1 MKSSLIVLLIAL
13 VAGVCSFF
21 AWKVLF
27 ESQSLNQTSKL
38 AFAQMHGS
46 LKFGDTEQRVEDV
59 YRQFSTE
66 RTTLRKRSFQETW
79 EAIMPPEFGAGDWV
93 LFIQFDSD
101 RKVSAVVMRTS
112 DGISVRM
119 IPLKI
124 KATSPHQCF
133 PKSQMADS
141 LAPGFPS

>member
-1 MKSSLIVLLIAL
+1 MKRSLIVLSIAV

-21 AWKVLF
+21 AWNVLF

-46 LKFGDTEQRVEDV
+46 LKLGDTEQRVDDV
-59 YRQFSTE
+59 YHQFSTE
-66 RTTLRKRSFQETW
+66 RTTLRKGSFQETW
-79 EAIMPPEFGAGDWV
+79 EAVMPFEFGAGDWV

-112 DGISVRM
+112 DGIHIR
-119 IPLKI
+119 PHD
-124 KATSPHQCF
+124 SPEDKGHF
-133 PKSQMADS
+133 TPPVLSNN
-141 LAPGFPS
+141 PNG